1 MPESTPR
8 YKRILLKLSGESL
21 AGTQKFGVNPQALEH
36 MVNEIIPVVRSG
48 VEVGLVIGGG
58 NIFRGVELN
67 AIGLNRVIGDQVG
80 MLATVMN
87 ALILR
92 NALTDRNVKT
102 FLFSAMPISGI
113 AESYD
118 RSRAL
123 QQLSSKRVVIFAGG
137 TGNPLF
143 TTDSAACLRGIE
155 MEADLV
161 LKGTRVDGVYDK
173 DPSQHEDAN
182 FIPRLTYHDLLTKQL
197 KVMDLAAICLCEEH
211 SMPIR
216 VFNIEHPGQLMSIM
230 QNDNYGTLITRH
242 PA

>member
-1 MPESTPR
+1 MPEPTPK

-21 AGTQKFGVNPQALEH
+21 AGAKKFGVSPQALEH
-36 MVNEIIPVVRSG
+36 MVDEIIPVVRSG
-48 VEVGLVIGGG
+48 VEVGLVLGGG
-58 NIFRGVELN
+58 NIFRGVELS
-67 AIGLNRVIGDQVG
+67 AIGLNRVVGDQVG

-92 NALTDRNVKT
+92 NALTDRNIDT
-102 FLFSAMPISGI
+102 FLFSAMPIPGI

-123 QQLSSKRVVIFAGG
+123 KQLNSKRVVIFAGG

-161 LKGTRVDGVYDK
+161 LKGTHVDGVYDK
-173 DPSQHEDAN
+173 DPKQHEDAN
-182 FIPRLTYHDLLTKQL
+182 LIPHLTYHELLTRRL
-197 KVMDLAAICLCEEH
+197 RVMDLAAICLCEEH
-211 SMPIR
+211 NMPIR
-216 VFNIEHPGQLMSIM
+216 VFNIECPGQLMSIM
-230 QNDNYGTLITRH
+230 QNNNCGTLITHH
-242 PA
+242 PE